1 MRMHNPEQ
9 INLRVTTEL
18 RNKLEARCAELGLDR
33 STGCRLALQA
43 WIDSTNPVAT
53 STPVQYAGGND
64 EARLSALE
72 AKLHKLESALRHHH
86 PTYATKND
94 IAAIEYALESQG
106 KYANDL
112 CELIGKVREESRQL
126 AGAPSAM
133 AMLQGVQ

>member
-9 INLRVTTEL
+9 INLRISTEL
-18 RNKLEARCAELGLDR
+18 RNKVEARCMEMGIDR
-33 STGCRLALQA
+33 SAGCRLALQA
-43 WIDSTNPVAT
+43 WVDGSNPMAT
-53 STPVQYAGGND
+53 PVVQYAGQD
-64 EARLSALE
+64 EARLSDLE
-72 AKLHKLESALRHHH
+72 AKLQKLESALRHHH

-94 IAAIEYALESQG
+94 IAAIEYQLESQG